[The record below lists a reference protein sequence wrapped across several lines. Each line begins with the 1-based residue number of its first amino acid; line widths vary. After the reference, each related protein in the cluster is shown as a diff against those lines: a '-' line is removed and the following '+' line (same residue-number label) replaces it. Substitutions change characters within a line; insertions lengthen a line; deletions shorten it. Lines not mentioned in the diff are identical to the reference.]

1 MIAPATPSAGSG
13 TPLRRELKG
22 DLKDVALATILMTV
36 KERKLTGE
44 LMFMR
49 GTDQV
54 GLQLAGGE
62 ILFAHSNDPATRLG
76 EWLLMKG
83 KITVDQYQES
93 VRVMI
98 ETKARQGTVL
108 LQLGYI
114 APIELERAVKLQVS
128 DIVFGLFNWSSGE
141 YRFTPQE
148 VTGELIT
155 LDISL
160 TELII
165 KGIGQL
171 ENWPLIERSLKPFT
185 DVYEIN
191 DAFDLTVARRV
202 RLSRE
207 EDSLLHLVDGTSSIE
222 QLVARSPFSP
232 YATLRGLYAFKAARV
247 LRKKA
252 G

>member
-1 MIAPATPSAGSG
+1 MIAPVTPSAAHG

-44 LMFMR
+44 LMFAR

-54 GLQLAGGE
+54 GLQLANGE

-83 KITVDQYQES
+83 KITVGQYEES
-93 VRVMI
+93 VRVMK
-98 ETKARQGTVL
+98 ETRARQGTVL

-114 APIELERAVKLQVS
+114 APIELERAVKMQVS
-128 DIVFGLFNWSSGE
+128 DIVFGLFNWSSGT
-141 YRFTPQE
+141 YRFTPQDA
-148 VTGELIT
+148 TGEIIT

-171 ENWPLIERSLKPFT
+171 ENWPLIEHSLKPFS

-191 DAFDLTVARRV
+191 SDFDLTIARRV

-207 EDSLLHLVDGTSSIE
+207 EDSLLHLVDGQSSVE
-222 QLVARSPFSP
+222 ELVARSPFTP

-252 G
+252 

>member
-1 MIAPATPSAGSG
+1 MSTPVTTSAATAP
-13 TPLRRELKG
+13 PLRRELRG

-44 LMFMR
+44 LMFSR

-54 GLQLAGGE
+54 GLQLANGE

-83 KITVDQYQES
+83 KITVAQYEES
-93 VRVMI
+93 VRVMK
-98 ETKARQGTVL
+98 ETRARQGTVL

-114 APIELERAVKLQVS
+114 EPIELERAVKMQVS

-148 VTGELIT
+148 PTGELIT
-155 LDISL
+155 LEIGI
-160 TELII
+160 TELIL
-165 KGIGQL
+165 KGIGQMQ
-171 ENWPLIERSLKPFT
+171 NWPLVERSLKPFS

-191 DAFDLTVARRV
+191 RDFDLVEARRV
-202 RLSRE
+202 KLTRD
-207 EDSLLHLVDGTSSIE
+207 EDSILHLVDGRSTIE
-222 QLVARSPFSP
+222 ELVARSPYSP
-232 YATLRGLYAFKAARV
+232 YATLRGLYAFKAVRV

-252 G
+252 V